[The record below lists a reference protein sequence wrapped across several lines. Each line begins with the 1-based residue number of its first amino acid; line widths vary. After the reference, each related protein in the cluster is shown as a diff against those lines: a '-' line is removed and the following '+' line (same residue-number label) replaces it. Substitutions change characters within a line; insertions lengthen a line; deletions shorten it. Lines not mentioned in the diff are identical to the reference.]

1 MAKITNTGVHIVEG
15 AAAAADVAGSSQLW
29 VLQDTPSSL
38 YHTDDAGTDHRLGI
52 TLSAEQATTSGTSID
67 FTGIPPGVKK
77 LTFMFA
83 GISTNS
89 TSDMILQLGDS
100 GGFET
105 SGYTGRID
113 HFAATEVWSG
123 EGADIIQDV
132 TAADLSGGT
141 MIMHLEDAT
150 NNTWMFMGIGDAG
163 LTGTIVS
170 NSAGYKSLSG
180 VLTQLRLTTE
190 GGSAVFD
197 AGGAAIQ
204 FE

>member
-1 MAKITNTGVHIVEG
+1 MAKVTNTGLFIVEG
-15 AAAAADVAGSSQLW
+15 SAAAADVAGSSQLW

-52 TLSAEQATTSGTSID
+52 TLSDEQATTSGTSID

-100 GGFET
+100 DGFET

>member
-1 MAKITNTGVHIVEG
+1 MATQIQSAKIVVEEIEDAAG
-15 AAAAADVAGSSQLW
+15 ANPYS
-29 VLQDTPSSL
+29 
-38 YHTDDAGTDHRLGI
+38 I

-67 FTGIPPGVKK
+67 FTSIPSGVKK

-83 GISTNS
+83 GISTNG

-100 GGFET
+100 GGFEN
-105 SGYTGRID
+105 SGYVGRID

-132 TAADLSGGT
+132 VAADLSGGT

-163 LTGTIVS
+163 ASGTIVS

-180 VLTQLRLTTE
+180 ELTQLRLTTE

-197 AGGAAIQ
+197 AGAAAIQ
-204 FE
+204 FQ